1 MKLQSGLFT
10 AAALLLGVSTV
21 SEGVASAQQRPAYPA
36 QTAVRP
42 VVRTAAVVGPQRSP
56 RNACRLAC
64 RKAYSKN
71 VKGFGGQAAF
81 RQRGIC
87 YANCRRT
94 LPPTNA
100 APAQPGKR

>member
-1 MKLQSGLFT
+1 MSARSDWHPAASLFGWRFHGL
-10 AAALLLGVSTV
+10 S
-21 SEGVASAQQRPAYPA
+21 
-36 QTAVRP
+36 
-42 VVRTAAVVGPQRSP
+42 
-56 RNACRLAC
+56 
-64 RKAYSKN
+64 
-71 VKGFGGQAAF
+71 FGGQAAF